1 MFLHAMT
8 VTTVR
13 KLKQLLV
20 DENGKAYSQTNILAD
35 PIIIKLMIV
44 AGLKTVPQIWC
55 ENEYIGGYNELREHL
70 GFRRTNNK
78 GAEIVVCI
86 LRIP

>member
-1 MFLHAMT
+1 MYYVLTRNDCDYCEKA
-8 VTTVR
+8 
-13 KLKQLLV
+13 KQLLV
-20 DENGKAYSQTNILAD
+20 DDKVPYSQTDILDD

-70 GFRRTNNK
+70 GLK
-78 GAEIVVCI
+78 D
-86 LRIP
+86 

>member
-1 MFLHAMT
+1 MYYILTRNDCDYCEKA
-8 VTTVR
+8 
-13 KLKQLLV
+13 KQLLV
-20 DENGKAYSQTNILAD
+20 DDKVPYSQADILDD

-70 GFRRTNNK
+70 GLK
-78 GAEIVVCI
+78 D
-86 LRIP
+86 